1 MAVLNTSSPVATG
14 RARAGRLA
22 REDGAVGRDQ
32 ERRRPRRRCR
42 GRISSLRHRV
52 DDDRLAPQD
61 VWRTAP
67 VKLRPA

>member
-1 MAVLNTSSPVATG
+1 MAVLNTSSPVATPAV
-14 RARAGRLA
+14 RRPAASPSKTCRRPVTRRAGGGSVTGGPALIVA
-22 REDGAVGRDQ
+22 
-32 ERRRPRRRCR
+32 P
-42 GRISSLRHRV
+42 RV